1 MIVAL
6 LVEAPYDS
14 LIDLRERAKTEIAK
28 VVIGQERA
36 VEMLLASIKD
46 GSPAASQV
54 VPVDLIVGESTPPL
68 TRQTPP
74 APRRDRTRTA
84 AVAGRGTSRR

>member
-1 MIVAL
+1 
-6 LVEAPYDS
+6 
-14 LIDLRERAKTEIAK
+14 
-28 VVIGQERA
+28 
-36 VEMLLASIKD
+36 MLLASIKD